1 MAVSRALTHAGY
13 ELMKAAFV
21 GSWGKRNRAVF
32 ILGVRTGFRI
42 SEILS
47 LKVGDVVDESG
58 RVVERIAVRRAHMK
72 GKKTGRTV
80 AVHPELE
87 RELKEYVAWLDG
99 KLLNNASRPLF
110 PDCRGNSIN
119 RREYWRII
127 KTTARRARI
136 PLDGTSTHTMRKTF
150 ATWLHNGFLDRIAK
164 GERVDPLYYTQE
176 GLGHASPSS
185 TVQYLKSNKEVIDA
199 AVRAL

>member
-1 MAVSRALTHAGY
+1 MATSRALTPHGY
-13 ELMKAAFV
+13 ELMKSAFA
-21 GSWGKRNRAVF
+21 GSWAKRNKAVF
-32 ILGVRTGFRI
+32 VLGVRTGFRI

-58 RVVERIAVRRAHMK
+58 GVVERIAVRRANMK
-72 GKKTGRTV
+72 GKKAGR
-80 AVHPELE
+80 AVIVHAELE

-99 KLLNNASRPLF
+99 KCLNNASCPLF
-110 PDCRGNSIN
+110 PDCRGKPLN
-119 RREYWRII
+119 RREYWRVI
-127 KTTARRARI
+127 KVTARRAGI
-136 PLDGTSTHTMRKTF
+136 SLDGTSTHTMRKTF

-164 GERVDPLYYTQE
+164 GEHVDPLFYTQE

-199 AVRAL
+199 AIRSL